1 MEQEKIKAIIKEQV
15 NKLDD
20 LSNEVGKEFD
30 KDAIHDFRV
39 AAKMLRSFIRL
50 LRMQTNDKELK
61 FTKSF
66 KRLYQIAGAI
76 RDAQLE
82 RERMVDKQAMLP
94 TYMAQLE
101 QKTAAQKQEWLKHYS
116 KKVIKKLEHR
126 LVDRKYEKINPEA
139 LPSFCMM
146 QMTAIDITDKQQT
159 ILTDN
164 ELHTIRKH
172 VKDIVYTTKL
182 AKQKWKAGYKKTQNL
197 SIDQLDILASEI
209 GDYNDQRLL
218 LEHLGAFSGQELTDK
233 EETVIKALRKESADK
248 LTQDKSK
255 IVKIIKDIKPTQVE

>member
-15 NKLDD
+15 DRLDD
-20 LSNEVGKEFD
+20 LSKEVGKEFD

-61 FTKSF
+61 LTKSF

-82 RERMVDKQAMLP
+82 LERMIDKQTLLP
-94 TYMAQLE
+94 TYMNQLE
-101 QKTAAQKQEWLKHYS
+101 QKTAIQKQEWLKHYS
-116 KKVIKKLEHR
+116 KKVIKKMEHR
-126 LVDRKYEKINPEA
+126 LVDRKYGKINPEA

-146 QMTAIDITDKQQT
+146 QMTAIDTADKQQT

-182 AKQKWKAGYKKTQNL
+182 AKQKWKAGYKKAKDL
-197 SIDQLDILASEI
+197 STDQLDILASEI
-209 GDYNDQRLL
+209 GDYNDKRIL
-218 LEHLGAFSGQELTDK
+218 LEHLSGFSGAQMAES
-233 EETVIKALRKESADK
+233 EQAAIKALCMESADK

-255 IVKIIKDIKPTQVE
+255 IVKIIKDIQTA